1 MVTIKSNTRV
11 FSPDGQG
18 NPAFVPTAAQ
28 PVLTPAAPRPVTVA
42 VNTTAT
48 SKHPPL
54 AHKRPAK
61 KAEGKRGVARK
72 GQGKGVKRAARA
84 KKGEGKTPQRR
95 TAPISVDFQQAIAVL
110 GSAKRKDMAAI
121 QAIVGQLN
129 PMPKASRK
137 RIMDAVGTIL
147 G

>member
-1 MVTIKSNTRV
+1 MVTIKSNARV

-28 PVLTPAAPRPVTVA
+28 PVLTPAAAATRAAVAKTPVPPILAPTPKPAPVRSKAKRLKVA
-42 VNTTAT
+42 A
-48 SKHPPL
+48 
-54 AHKRPAK
+54 
-61 KAEGKRGVARK
+61 ARK
-72 GQGKGVKRAARA
+72 QAPKRKPRA

-95 TAPISVDFQQAIAVL
+95 TAPISVDFHQAIAVL
-110 GSAKRKDMAAI
+110 GAAKRKDMAAI

-137 RIMDAVGTIL
+137 RIMEAVGTIL